1 MTLLRWGDA
10 YLVGETTIDHEHQM
24 LFQLIN
30 DFYDAFQE
38 AKRRADLMR
47 LLTQLVLYAE
57 KHFQHEEENMAAHAY
72 PATQEHHQLHVELF
86 EAIFQLNH
94 RLETDPGP
102 LDRDAVA
109 FLKHWL
115 VDHITLHDKKFGAFL
130 EGAKGAAPVSN

>member
-1 MTLLRWGDA
+1 VALLRWGDE
-10 YLVGETTIDHEHQM
+10 YLVGEATIDQEHQM

-30 DFYDAFQE
+30 EFYDAFQE
-38 AKRRADLMR
+38 AKRRSDLMR
-47 LLTQLVLYAE
+47 LLTQLVVYAE

-72 PATQEHHQLHVELF
+72 PAIEEHHLLHVELF
-86 EAIFQLNH
+86 ETIFQLNN

-115 VDHITLHDKKFGAFL
+115 ADHITLHDKKFGAFL
-130 EGAKGAAPVSN
+130 EEAKGTVPASN